1 MLKHLKYLLFL
12 QLVIIF
18 SGFSLAQKY
27 GISTHKLDNGLEVI
41 VIENHSVPLVTV
53 ELDVKNGSYT
63 ESPEYD
69 GLSHLYEHM
78 FFKANASIPNQ
89 EAYMERLRELG
100 ATFNGTTSEERV
112 NYFITF
118 PKDSL
123 EQGMVF
129 MYNAVTSP
137 LFLEDEL
144 VNERPVVTG
153 EYDRNEANPFFH
165 LNREVSKRV
174 WWKYYSRKNVIG
186 DREVILSTTP
196 EKMKTIQ
203 HRFYIPNNSALLL
216 AGDITPEEGFA
227 LAEKVFS
234 GWERGPNPFD
244 EYKIPEHPPIPKNEV
259 VVVEKP
265 VNAITMMYEWQGP
278 SVGKDPKSTY
288 AADVLSFILGQQTSK
303 FHKDLV
309 ESGFALGVNFGYYTL
324 NHTGPITLF
333 AQTTPDKFDACQKAL
348 FKELD
353 KMVSDPDYFTDEQL
367 ENAKTILA
375 INEQYSRETASQF
388 VHTVGFWWAVAGLDY
403 YLNYIDNLKKVTRE
417 DITNYLETYVKNKNY
432 VLGVLTSP
440 ENAEKVDLTLN
451 IKKGEL
457 KNDIEK

>member
-129 MYNAVTSP
+129 MYNAGT
-137 LFLEDEL
+137 
-144 VNERPVVTG
+144 
-153 EYDRNEANPFFH
+153 
-165 LNREVSKRV
+165 
-174 WWKYYSRKNVIG
+174 
-186 DREVILSTTP
+186 
-196 EKMKTIQ
+196 
-203 HRFYIPNNSALLL
+203 AL
-216 AGDITPEEGFA
+216 
-227 LAEKVFS
+227 
-234 GWERGPNPFD
+234 
-244 EYKIPEHPPIPKNEV
+244 
-259 VVVEKP
+259 
-265 VNAITMMYEWQGP
+265 
-278 SVGKDPKSTY
+278 
-288 AADVLSFILGQQTSK
+288 
-303 FHKDLV
+303 
-309 ESGFALGVNFGYYTL
+309 
-324 NHTGPITLF
+324 
-333 AQTTPDKFDACQKAL
+333 
-348 FKELD
+348 
-353 KMVSDPDYFTDEQL
+353 
-367 ENAKTILA
+367 
-375 INEQYSRETASQF
+375 
-388 VHTVGFWWAVAGLDY
+388 
-403 YLNYIDNLKKVTRE
+403 
-417 DITNYLETYVKNKNY
+417 
-432 VLGVLTSP
+432 
-440 ENAEKVDLTLN
+440 
-451 IKKGEL
+451 
-457 KNDIEK
+457 

>member
-1 MLKHLKYLLFL
+1 MPKYLKYILLF
-12 QLVIIF
+12 QLFIVLSSLSF
-18 SGFSLAQKY
+18 SQKY
-27 GISTHKLDNGLEVI
+27 GITTHVLDNGLEVI
-41 VIENHSVPLVTV
+41 VVENHSVPLVTV

-78 FFKANASIPNQ
+78 FFKANAKIPSQ

-123 EQGMVF
+123 EQGLVF
-129 MYNAVTSP
+129 MYDAATSP
-137 LFLEDEL
+137 LFLEQEL
-144 VNERPVVTG
+144 INERPVVTG
-153 EYDRNEANPFFH
+153 EYDRGEANPFFH
-165 LNREVSKRV
+165 LNRAVSEKV

-186 DREVILSTTP
+186 DREVILTTTP
-196 EKMKTIQ
+196 EKMQTIQ

-227 LAEKVFS
+227 LAEKIFS
-234 GWERGPNPFD
+234 DWERGPNPFD
-244 EYKIPEHPPIPKNEV
+244 EYIVPEHPPIPEKEV
-259 VVVEKP
+259 VIVEKP
-265 VNAITMMYEWQGP
+265 VSAVTMMYEWQGP

-303 FHKDLV
+303 FQKDLV
-309 ESGFALGVNFGYYTL
+309 ESGLALGVNFGYYTL

-333 AQTTPDKFDACQKAL
+333 AQTTPEKFDACQKAL
-348 FKELD
+348 FEELE
-353 KMVSDPDYFTDEQL
+353 KMTDPNYFTDEQL

-375 INEQYSRETASQF
+375 TNEQYARETASQF

-403 YLNYIDNLKKVTRE
+403 YLNYIENLNKVTRE
-417 DITNYLETYVKNKNY
+417 DIKNYLETYVVNKNY

-440 ENAEKVDLTLN
+440 ENAEKVSLTLN

>member
-1 MLKHLKYLLFL
+1 MPKHIKYILLF
-12 QLVIIF
+12 QLLIVLSSLSF
-18 SGFSLAQKY
+18 SQKY
-27 GISTHKLDNGLEVI
+27 GITTHVLDNGLEVI
-41 VIENHSVPLVTV
+41 VVENHSVPLVTV

-78 FFKANASIPNQ
+78 FFKANAKIPSQ

-123 EQGMVF
+123 EQGLVF
-129 MYNAVTSP
+129 MYDAATSP
-137 LFLEDEL
+137 LFLEQEL
-144 VNERPVVTG
+144 INERPVVTG
-153 EYDRNEANPFFH
+153 EYDRGEANPFFH
-165 LNREVSKRV
+165 LNRAVSEKV

-186 DREVILSTTP
+186 DREVILTTTP
-196 EKMKTIQ
+196 EKMQIIQ
-203 HRFYIPNNSALLL
+203 NRFYVPNNSALLL
-216 AGDITPEEGFA
+216 AGDITSEEGFA
-227 LAEKVFS
+227 LAEKIFS
-234 GWERGPNPFD
+234 DWERAPNPFD
-244 EYKIPEHPPIPKNEV
+244 EYKVPEHPPIQEIEV

-265 VNAITMMYEWQGP
+265 VSAVTMMYEWQGP

-303 FHKDLV
+303 FQKDLV
-309 ESGFALGVNFGYYTL
+309 ESGLALGVNFGYYTL

-333 AQTTPDKFDACQKAL
+333 AQTTPEKFDACQKAL
-348 FKELD
+348 FEELE
-353 KMVSDPDYFTDEQL
+353 KMTDPNYFTDEQL

-375 INEQYSRETASQF
+375 TNEQYARETASQF

-403 YLNYIDNLKKVTRE
+403 YLNYIENLNKVTRE
-417 DITNYLETYVKNKNY
+417 DIKNYLETYVVNKNY

-440 ENAEKVDLTLN
+440 ENAEKVSLTLN

>member
-1 MLKHLKYLLFL
+1 MPNFLKYILLL
-12 QLVIIF
+12 QIF
-18 SGFSLAQKY
+18 ILLSVFSYAQKY
-27 GISTHKLDNGLEVI
+27 GITTRFLDNGLEVI

-53 ELDVKNGSYT
+53 ELDVKNGAYT

-78 FFKANASIPNQ
+78 FFKANEKIPSQ
-89 EAYMERLRELG
+89 EAYMERMRELG

-123 EQGMVF
+123 EQGLVF
-129 MYNAVTSP
+129 MYDAITSP
-137 LFLEDEL
+137 LFLEEEL
-144 VNERPVVTG
+144 INERPVVTG

-165 LNREVSKRV
+165 LNRAVSEKV
-174 WWKYYSRKNVIG
+174 WWEYYSRKNVIG
-186 DREVILSTTP
+186 DREVILTTTP
-196 EKMKTIQ
+196 EKMRIIQ
-203 HRFYIPNNSALLL
+203 ERFYIPNNSALLL

-227 LAEKVFS
+227 LAEKIFS
-234 GWERGPNPFD
+234 GWEKGPNPFD
-244 EYKIPEHPPIPKNEV
+244 EYKVPEHPPIPENEV
-259 VVVEKP
+259 VIVEQP
-265 VNAITMMYEWQGP
+265 VNAISMMYQWQGP
-278 SVGKDPKSTY
+278 SVGKDPKATY

-309 ESGFALGVNFGYYTL
+309 ESGDALSVNFGYYTL

-333 AQTTPDKFDACQKAL
+333 AQTTPEKFNACQKAL
-348 FKELD
+348 FKEIE
-353 KMVSDPDYFTDEQL
+353 KMTDPNYFTDEQL

-375 INEQYSRETASQF
+375 TNEQYARETASQF

-403 YLNYIDNLKKVTRE
+403 YLNYIDNLNKVTRE
-417 DITNYLETYVKNKNY
+417 DIINYLKTYVVDKNY
-432 VLGVLTSP
+432 VLGVLASP
-440 ENAEKVDLTLN
+440 ENAEEIYLTLN

-457 KNDIEK
+457 KNDVEK

>member
-1 MLKHLKYLLFL
+1 MPKYLKYILLL
-12 QLVIIF
+12 QLFIVLSGLSF
-18 SGFSLAQKY
+18 SQKY
-27 GISTHKLDNGLEVI
+27 GITTRFLDNGLEVI
-41 VIENHSVPLVTV
+41 VVENHSVPLVTV

-78 FFKANASIPNQ
+78 FFKANAKIPSQ

-129 MYNAVTSP
+129 MYDAVTSP
-137 LFLEDEL
+137 LFLEQDL
-144 VNERPVVTG
+144 INERPVVTG
-153 EYDRNEANPFFH
+153 EYDRGEANPFFH
-165 LNREVSKRV
+165 LNRAVSEKV
-174 WWKYYSRKNVIG
+174 WWQYYSRKNVIG
-186 DREVILSTTP
+186 DREVILTTTP
-196 EKMKTIQ
+196 EKMQIIQ
-203 HRFYIPNNSALLL
+203 NRFYVPNNSALLL

-227 LAEKVFS
+227 LAEKIFS
-234 GWERGPNPFD
+234 SWEKGPNPFD
-244 EYKIPEHPPIPKNEV
+244 EYKVPEHPPIQEIEV

-265 VNAITMMYEWQGP
+265 VNAVTMMYEWQGP
-278 SVGKDPKSTY
+278 SVSKDPKSTY

-303 FHKDLV
+303 FHNDLV
-309 ESGFALGVNFGYYTL
+309 ESGLALGVNFSYYTL

-333 AQTTPDKFDACQKAL
+333 AQTTPEKFDACQKAL
-348 FKELD
+348 FEELD
-353 KMVSDPDYFTDEQL
+353 KMTDPNYFTDEQL

-375 INEQYSRETASQF
+375 TNEQYAREKASQF

-403 YLNYIDNLKKVTRE
+403 YLNYIENLNKVTRE
-417 DITNYLETYVKNKNY
+417 DIKNYLETYVVNKNY

-440 ENAEKVDLTLN
+440 ENAEKVSLTLN
-451 IKKGEL
+451 IKEGEL
-457 KNDIEK
+457 KNDVEK

>member
-1 MLKHLKYLLFL
+1 MKKLSIFIIVAALILPGSKLF
-12 QLVIIF
+12 
-18 SGFSLAQKY
+18 AQKY
-27 GISTHKLDNGLEVI
+27 GISTKTLENGLEVI
-41 VIENHSVPLVTV
+41 VIYNPAVPLVTV
-53 ELDVKNGSYT
+53 ELDVKNGAYT

-78 FFKANASIPNQ
+78 FFKANAKIPNQ
-89 EAYMERLRELG
+89 EAYMKRLRELG

-112 NYFITF
+112 NYFITA
-118 PKDSL
+118 PIDSL
-123 EQGMVF
+123 QQCMLF

-144 VNERPVVTG
+144 VKERPVITG
-153 EYDRNEANPFFH
+153 EYDRNEANPFFD

-186 DREVILSTTP
+186 DRDVILSTTP

-203 HRFYIPNNSALLL
+203 KRFYVPNNSALLL
-216 AGDITPEEGFA
+216 AGDITPDTGFD
-227 LAEKVFS
+227 LAEKIFS
-234 GWERGPNPFD
+234 GWKRAADPFI
-244 EYKIPEHPPIPKNEV
+244 EYKVPEHPPIPKNEV

-265 VNAITMMYEWQGP
+265 VNAVTLMYQWQGP

-303 FHKDLV
+303 FNKSLV
-309 ESGFALGVNFGYYTL
+309 ESGLSYGANFGYYTL

-333 AQTTPDKFDACQKAL
+333 AQTSPEKFDTCQKAI
-348 FKELD
+348 FDELER
-353 KMVSDPDYFTDEQL
+353 MTDPDYFTDEQL

-375 INEQYSRETASQF
+375 INDQYSRERASRF

-417 DITNYLETYVKNKNY
+417 NIKNYLETYVVNKPY
-432 VLGVLTSP
+432 VLGVLASP
-440 ENAEKVDLTLN
+440 DEAEKIELILN
-451 IKKGEL
+451 IKEGEL
-457 KNDIEK
+457 KDETEN

>member
-1 MLKHLKYLLFL
+1 MLKGLRIFLLIALIPFCA
-12 QLVIIF
+12 V
-18 SGFSLAQKY
+18 SVYAQKY
-27 GISTHKLDNGLEVI
+27 GISKKTLDNGLDVI
-41 VIENHSVPLVTV
+41 VVSNPAVPLVTV
-53 ELDVKNGSYT
+53 EIDVKNGSYT
-63 ESPEYD
+63 EAPEYD

-78 FFKANASIPNQ
+78 FFKANSKIPTQ

-112 NYFITF
+112 NYFITA
-118 PKDSL
+118 PIDSL
-123 EQGMVF
+123 EQCVQF

-137 LFLEDEL
+137 LFLKDEL

-153 EYDRNEANPFFH
+153 EYDRNEANPYFH

-186 DREVILSTTP
+186 DRDVILSTTP

-203 HRFYIPNNSALLL
+203 HRFYVPNNSALIL
-216 AGDITPEEGFA
+216 AGDITPETGFD
-227 LAEKVFS
+227 LAEKIFS
-234 GWERGPNPFD
+234 KWKRGPNPFD
-244 EYKIPEHPPIPKNEV
+244 KYKVPEHPPIPKNEV
-259 VVVEKP
+259 VVVQKP
-265 VNAITMMYEWQGP
+265 VNAVTMQCVWQGP

-288 AADVLSFILGQQTSK
+288 AADVLSFILGQETSK

-309 ESGFALGVNFGYYTL
+309 ESGLAFGANFSYYTL

-333 AQTTPDKFDACQKAL
+333 AQTSIDKFDACQKAV
-348 FKELD
+348 FDELK
-353 KMVSDPDYFTDEQL
+353 KMTDPNYFTDEQL

-375 INEQYSRETASQF
+375 TNEQYGRERASQY

-417 DITNYLETYVKNKNY
+417 DIKNYLETYVVDKPH
-432 VLGVLTSP
+432 VMGVLVSP
-440 ENAEKVDLTLN
+440 DQAEKVDLILN
-451 IKKGEL
+451 IKEGEIKDDT
-457 KNDIEK
+457 KN

>member
-1 MLKHLKYLLFL
+1 MPKYLKYILLF
-12 QLVIIF
+12 QLFIVLSSLSF
-18 SGFSLAQKY
+18 SQKF
-27 GISTHKLDNGLEVI
+27 GITTHVLDNGLEVI
-41 VIENHSVPLVTV
+41 VVENHSVPLVTV

-78 FFKANASIPNQ
+78 FFKANAKIPSQ

-123 EQGMVF
+123 EQGLVF
-129 MYNAVTSP
+129 MYDAATSP
-137 LFLEDEL
+137 LFLEQEL
-144 VNERPVVTG
+144 INERPVVTG
-153 EYDRNEANPFFH
+153 EYDRGEANPFFH
-165 LNREVSKRV
+165 LNRAVSEKV

-186 DREVILSTTP
+186 DREVILTTTP
-196 EKMKTIQ
+196 EKMQIIQ
-203 HRFYIPNNSALLL
+203 NRFYVPNNSALLL

-227 LAEKVFS
+227 LAEKIFS
-234 GWERGPNPFD
+234 EWERGPNPFD
-244 EYKIPEHPPIPKNEV
+244 EYKVPEHPPIQEIEV

-265 VNAITMMYEWQGP
+265 VSAVTMMYEWQGP

-303 FHKDLV
+303 FQKDLV
-309 ESGFALGVNFGYYTL
+309 ESGLALGVNFGYYTL

-333 AQTTPDKFDACQKAL
+333 AQTTPEKFDACQKAL
-348 FKELD
+348 FEELE
-353 KMVSDPDYFTDEQL
+353 KMTDPNYFTDEQL

-375 INEQYSRETASQF
+375 TNEQYARETASQF

-403 YLNYIDNLKKVTRE
+403 YLNYIENLNKVTRE
-417 DITNYLETYVKNKNY
+417 DIKNYLETYVVNKNY

-440 ENAEKVDLTLN
+440 ENAEKVSLTLN

>member
-1 MLKHLKYLLFL
+1 MPKYLKYILLL
-12 QLVIIF
+12 QLIIF
-18 SGFSLAQKY
+18 FSGLSFSQKY
-27 GISTHKLDNGLEVI
+27 GITTHVLDNGLEVI
-41 VIENHSVPLVTV
+41 VVENHSVPLVTV

-78 FFKANASIPNQ
+78 FFKANAKIPSQ

-123 EQGMVF
+123 EQGLVF
-129 MYNAVTSP
+129 MYDAATSP
-137 LFLEDEL
+137 LFLEQEL
-144 VNERPVVTG
+144 INERPVVTG
-153 EYDRNEANPFFH
+153 EYDRGEANPFFH
-165 LNREVSKRV
+165 LNRAVSEKV

-186 DREVILSTTP
+186 DREVILTTTP
-196 EKMKTIQ
+196 EKMQTIQ

-227 LAEKVFS
+227 LAEKIFS

-244 EYKIPEHPPIPKNEV
+244 EYIVPEHPPIPEKEV
-259 VVVEKP
+259 VIVEKP
-265 VNAITMMYEWQGP
+265 VSAVTMMYEWQGP
-278 SVGKDPKSTY
+278 SVSKDPKSTY

-303 FHKDLV
+303 FQKDLV
-309 ESGFALGVNFGYYTL
+309 ESGLALGVNFGYYTL

-333 AQTTPDKFDACQKAL
+333 AQTTPEKFDACQKAL
-348 FKELD
+348 FEELE
-353 KMVSDPDYFTDEQL
+353 KMTDPNYFTDEQL

-375 INEQYSRETASQF
+375 TNEQYARETASQF

-403 YLNYIDNLKKVTRE
+403 YLNYIENLNKVTRE
-417 DITNYLETYVKNKNY
+417 DIKNYLETYVVNKNY

-440 ENAEKVDLTLN
+440 ENAEKVSLTLN

>member
-1 MLKHLKYLLFL
+1 MFSAFKYSLLFL
-12 QLVIIF
+12 ISVYAGGISQ
-18 SGFSLAQKY
+18 AQKY
-27 GISTHKLDNGLEVI
+27 GISTKVLENGLEVI
-41 VIENHSVPLVTV
+41 VVENHSVPLVTV

-78 FFKANASIPNQ
+78 FFKANQRIPSQ

-112 NYFITF
+112 NYFVTF

-186 DREVILSTTP
+186 DRDVILTTTP
-196 EKMKTIQ
+196 EKMRTIQ
-203 HRFYIPNNSALLL
+203 HRFYVPNNSALLL
-216 AGDITPEEGFA
+216 AGDITPDEGFA
-227 LAEKVFS
+227 LAKKIFS
-234 GWERGPNPFD
+234 GWEKGPNPFD
-244 EYKIPEHPPIPKNEV
+244 EYRVPEHPPIPKNEV

-278 SVGKDPKSTY
+278 SVGKDPNSTY

-309 ESGFALGVNFGYYTL
+309 ESGLALGVNFGYYTL

-333 AQTTPDKFDACQKAL
+333 AQTTPEKFDACQKAL
-348 FKELD
+348 FAEID
-353 KMVSDPDYFTDEQL
+353 KMISDPNYFTDEQL

-375 INEQYSRETASQF
+375 TNEQYSRETVSQF

-403 YLNYIDNLKKVTRE
+403 YLNYIENLKKVSRE
-417 DITNYLETYVKNKNY
+417 DIKNYLDTYVKDKNY

-440 ENAEKVDLTLN
+440 ENAEKIDLTLN